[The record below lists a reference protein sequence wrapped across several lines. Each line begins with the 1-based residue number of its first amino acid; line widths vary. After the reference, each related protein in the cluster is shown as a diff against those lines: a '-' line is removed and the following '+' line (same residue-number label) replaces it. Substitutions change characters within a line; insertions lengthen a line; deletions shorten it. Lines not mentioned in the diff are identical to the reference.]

1 MTLHPDDVGHGLITA
16 STQTLLLSHPDIP
29 VVQAELRYCCE
40 DPLAVHLVLSI
51 DRGPATWWT
60 FGRDLLITGTAMP
73 SGLGDVQVYP
83 TYDGMVVELRCD
95 PHRVALLANTPEL
108 AAFLDRTLA
117 MVPPDAELDHCWD
130 AELNHCWSA
139 AERAQLVSPHHHD
152 TRSPAD
158 GGAHPRPPRPA
169 S

>member
-16 STQTLLLSHPDIP
+16 STQTLLLSHPEIP
-29 VVQAELRYCCE
+29 VVHAELRYCCE
-40 DPLAVHLVLSI
+40 DALAVHLVLSI

-83 TYDGMVVELRCD
+83 TYDGMVIELCCD
-95 PHRVALLANTPEL
+95 SRRVALLANTPEL
-108 AAFLDRTLA
+108 AAFLGRTLA
-117 MVPPDAELDHCWD
+117 MVPTDAELDHCD
-130 AELNHCWSA
+130 STAEL
-139 AERAQLVSPHHHD
+139 AQLVFPDHHD
-152 TRSPAD
+152 TRSPA
-158 GGAHPRPPRPA
+158 GGRAHPPPPRPV

>member
-1 MTLHPDDVGHGLITA
+1 MTRMTLHPDFGHGLITA
-16 STQTLLLSHPDIP
+16 STKTLLLSHPEIP
-29 VVQAELRYCCE
+29 VVHAELRYCCE

-51 DRGPATWWT
+51 DHGPATWWT
-60 FGRDLLITGTAMP
+60 FGRDLLITGTVMP

-83 TYDGMVVELRCD
+83 TYDGMIIELRCD
-95 PHRVALLANTPEL
+95 PNRMALLANTPEL

-117 MVPPDAELDHCWD
+117 MVPAGAELDHCD
-130 AELNHCWSA
+130 STAEL
-139 AERAQLVSPHHHD
+139 AQLVFPYHHD

-158 GGAHPRPPRPA
+158 GRVHPQPPRPM

>member
-1 MTLHPDDVGHGLITA
+1 MTLHPDFGHGLITA
-16 STQTLLLSHPDIP
+16 STRMLLLSHPEIP
-29 VVQAELRYCCE
+29 VVHAELRYCRE
-40 DPLAVHLVLSI
+40 EPLAVHLVLSVE
-51 DRGPATWWT
+51 DVPATWWT

-83 TYDGMVVELRCD
+83 TDDGMIVELRCD

-117 MVPPDAELDHCWD
+117 MVPADAELDHCW
-130 AELNHCWSA
+130 SA
-139 AERAQLVSPHHHD
+139 AELAQLVSPDHHD

>member
-1 MTLHPDDVGHGLITA
+1 MTLHPDFGHGLITA
-16 STQTLLLSHPDIP
+16 STRMLLLSHPEIP
-29 VVQAELRYCCE
+29 VVHAELRYCRE
-40 DPLAVHLVLSI
+40 EPLAVHLVLSI
-51 DRGPATWWT
+51 EDGPATWWT

-83 TYDGMVVELRCD
+83 TYDGMIVELRCD

-130 AELNHCWSA
+130 AELDHCWSA
-139 AERAQLVSPHHHD
+139 AERAQLVSPDHHD